1 MAATPPPSEQSV
13 GLAVNLAP
21 HHPDGLTLRNPIA
34 AAAGTFGYGTEYAR
48 LVDLERLGAIFSK
61 GTTLRP
67 RRGAPPPRV
76 VETPAGMLNAVGL
89 QNPGVEAVVR
99 EKAPIWARWK
109 VPVVVNLAGETI
121 EDYIAA
127 AQTLDGSPGIA
138 ALELNISC
146 PNQAAGGMIFGCDPE
161 MAAEVTRE
169 VRAACSLPLIVKLTP
184 NVTDIRPIAAAV
196 EAAGADAITLINTL
210 LGMKIDIEDRRPF
223 LGNITGGL
231 SGPAIKPVAVRMVYQ
246 AASVVSIPIIGAG
259 GIMSAEDVV
268 EFLLAGAT
276 AVQIGTA
283 HFAEPSAIPRILDD
297 LNRWLDRHGVRNVHE
312 LIGAARAE

>member
-1 MAATPPPSEQSV
+1 MATAAPPPEHSI

-34 AAAGTFGYGTEYAR
+34 AAAGTFGYGTEYAK

-76 VETPAGMLNAVGL
+76 VETPAGMLTAVGL

-127 AQTLDGSPGIA
+127 AQ
-138 ALELNISC
+138 
-146 PNQAAGGMIFGCDPE
+146 
-161 MAAEVTRE
+161 
-169 VRAACSLPLIVKLTP
+169 
-184 NVTDIRPIAAAV
+184 
-196 EAAGADAITLINTL
+196 
-210 LGMKIDIEDRRPF
+210 
-223 LGNITGGL
+223 
-231 SGPAIKPVAVRMVYQ
+231 
-246 AASVVSIPIIGAG
+246 
-259 GIMSAEDVV
+259 
-268 EFLLAGAT
+268 
-276 AVQIGTA
+276 
-283 HFAEPSAIPRILDD
+283 
-297 LNRWLDRHGVRNVHE
+297 
-312 LIGAARAE
+312 